1 MSDFSRAGWF
11 DNTMNQAVT
20 EQIVKEARCAPR
32 SVPLSEIRPERMRE
46 NARPRADPLGDAP
59 SPRAPHAS
67 PLILRP
73 RSLPFLPF
81 RALQVS

>member
-32 SVPLSEIRPERMRE
+32 SVPSPKYAPKECAK

-73 RSLPFLPF
+73 RSLLFLPF

>member
-32 SVPLSEIRPERMRE
+32 SVP
-46 NARPRADPLGDAP
+46 P
-59 SPRAPHAS
+59 SPKYAPKECAKMPALAPTRS
-67 PLILRP
+67 ATPRPLARHTP
-73 RSLPFLPF
+73 RH
-81 RALQVS
+81 